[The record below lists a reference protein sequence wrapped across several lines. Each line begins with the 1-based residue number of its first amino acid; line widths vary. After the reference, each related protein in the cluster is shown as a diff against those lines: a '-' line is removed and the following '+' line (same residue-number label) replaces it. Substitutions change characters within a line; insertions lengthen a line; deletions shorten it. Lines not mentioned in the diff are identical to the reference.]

1 MLPIALSPPTSA
13 AQTGASAA
21 QSTPQS
27 RAVSKQLNQDDFLKL
42 LVAQLANQDPLAPQ
56 ADTAFVAQMA
66 QFTALEQTKSMTAD
80 IAQMRAQQK
89 LLQAM
94 SLLDREVVVQSGKA
108 GVASGIVKGFEMEG
122 QDPKLII
129 GTVKYDLDDILSI
142 RLATQN

>member
-1 MLPIALSPPTSA
+1 MVPTALNPLTSVSQAGATAAESTQQVRSPT
-13 AQTGASAA
+13 
-21 QSTPQS
+21 
-27 RAVSKQLNQDDFLKL
+27 KQLSQDDFLKL
-42 LVAQLANQDPLAPQ
+42 LVAQLANQDPMSPQ

-66 QFTALEQTKSMTAD
+66 QFTALEQTKGMTAD

-108 GVASGIVKGFEMEG
+108 GTASGIVRGFEMEG

-129 GTVKYDLDDILSI
+129 GTERYDLDDILSI